1 MIFCLW
7 YFIHALGKVCDSL
20 MVYRSGLLS
29 IISHRSIV
37 QSFTI
42 RYFHYRDVLSIDALR
57 SFSRIWTKRFG
68 RIDRFVA
75 VRNLGEK
82 RWKISGEWNAWKR
95 GYAFGWDF
103 KRGAGR
109 GSRKAGRKRV
119 VPGRRADYHAYTP

>member
-57 SFSRIWTKRFG
+57 SFSRILTKRFG

-95 GYAFGWDF
+95 GYAFG
-103 KRGAGR
+103 
-109 GSRKAGRKRV
+109 
-119 VPGRRADYHAYTP
+119 